1 MIFSNISLTI
11 NISYTWENISGKEK
25 MYKAYITLH
34 FYSMMILTSSVDI
47 SLKGKQCQK
56 LERRELLWQNQYT
69 YRPKRL
75 RTMCLFYIQCN
86 RALRVFAINWWKVQ
100 EWLPAVI
107 VVSHIASIFREIKH
121 WLAGDSTVLCYQRS
135 SFRFPNFRTGG
146 FWSLMIPI
154 KKIMRRRTVPICNF
168 VKQDKFSSNNP
179 EHKRSTRN
187 NMKVIVLF

>member
-1 MIFSNISLTI
+1 MLVNEIFYFSLTI

-25 MYKAYITLH
+25 MYKPYTTFH
-34 FYSMMILTSSVDI
+34 FYSIMILTSSVDI

-56 LERRELLWQNQYT
+56 VGRRELLWQNQYT

-75 RTMCLFYIQCN
+75 RTMCLFYIQSN

-107 VVSHIASIFREIKH
+107 VVSHIATIFREIKH

-135 SFRFPNFRTGG
+135 SFRFPNFKTGG
-146 FWSLMIPI
+146 FWSLLIPI
-154 KKIMRRRTVPICNF
+154 KKLWGGVLYLFATLSNRINFLPIIL
-168 VKQDKFSSNNP
+168 SIS
-179 EHKRSTRN
+179 
-187 NMKVIVLF
+187 VLPGIIWK

>member
-25 MYKAYITLH
+25 MYKPYITVH

-56 LERRELLWQNQYT
+56 VGRRELLWQNQYT

-107 VVSHIASIFREIKH
+107 VVSHIAIIFREIKH

-146 FWSLMIPI
+146 FWSLLIPI
-154 KKIMRRRTVPICNF
+154 KKTMRRSTVPFCKF
-168 VKQDKFSSNNP
+168 VKPDKFSSNNP
-179 EHKRSTRN
+179 EHKRSTRH
-187 NMKVIVLF
+187 NMKVIVFF